1 MRRNQ
6 LILICLCAA
15 FVSAVPAKKHTSV
28 APTVTIT
35 TTSLDITSVN
45 GVTMKYIVR
54 GYEAKSLSGV
64 DHGSCLNTTPGP
76 EVAKAGSIRATG
88 VAGTVDPK
96 GNAAP
101 LGTFYCAAYTR
112 NLKSGVK
119 YYVRPY
125 IKLSNGTYLYGA
137 ERSATMK

>member
-1 MRRNQ
+1 MRKNK
-6 LILICLCAA
+6 LVLICLCAA
-15 FVSAVPAKKHTSV
+15 FVSAVPVKKHTSM

-45 GVTMKYIVR
+45 GVTMKYVVR

-64 DHGSCLNTTPGP
+64 DHGSCLNTMPAP
-76 EVAKAGSIRATG
+76 EVGKAGSIKSTG
-88 VAGTVDPK
+88 VAGIVDPK

-125 IKLSNGTYLYGA
+125 IKLQDGTIIYGS
-137 ERSATMK
+137 EKSVTMK